1 MDRDALTGTMIEGR
15 YVFGRLLCEGPTTNV
30 YAAEDVRIG
39 AAVTIEVLREGLGNG
54 SLPARA
60 FHRRAKLSCRV
71 HHPNVLSPHD
81 IGKLDD
87 DSAFVVTKRI
97 EGDLLEER
105 IVLGGPISAPEVVR
119 MGLQVLAGVGAA
131 HASGVVHGALGPD
144 VIAVVQHRGEI
155 VSAHVSGFGAKR
167 SIDDE
172 TVLGYLLLAFT
183 APEVVAGGEP
193 TVASDIYAIGA
204 ILYLA
209 ATSFAPS
216 ASEVGDGVGDG
227 EEDGTL
233 QAETMLQ
240 PDLPLPLLRVLVR
253 ALASAPADRYASV
266 DEMLRELA
274 EVAVRP
280 RLAVVAVEE
289 RHVRVPVA
297 NETRSRAE
305 PTITEHADHA
315 GMPTTRRG
323 IGPQPKLED
332 LPSMGTGESGIVLR
346 GEDMPAT
353 RRADVVPIRRKIA

>member
-1 MDRDALTGTMIEGR
+1 
-15 YVFGRLLCEGPTTNV
+15 V

-315 GMPTTRRG
+315 GRPTTRRG

>member
-1 MDRDALTGTMIEGR
+1 MDRDALTGKMIEGR
-15 YVFGRLLCEGPTTNV
+15 YVFGPLLCEGPTTNV

-39 AAVTIEVLREGLGNG
+39 APITIEVLREGLGNG

-60 FHRRAKLSCRV
+60 FHRRSKLACRV

-81 IGKLDD
+81 IGKLPD

-105 IVLGGPISAPEVVR
+105 IVLGGSISAAEVVR
-119 MGLQVLAGVGAA
+119 IGVQILAGVGAA

-144 VIAVVQHRGEI
+144 VIAITQHRGEI
-155 VSAHVSGFGAKR
+155 VSAHVAGFGAKR
-167 SIDDE
+167 AIDDE

-183 APEVVAGGEP
+183 APEVAAGGEP
-193 TVASDIYAIGA
+193 TMASDIYSIGA

-216 ASEVGDGVGDG
+216 ADDVGDV
-227 EEDGTL
+227 EDGTL
-233 QAETMLQ
+233 QTQPMMK

-253 ALASAPADRYASV
+253 ALAATPADRYATV
-266 DEMLRELA
+266 DEMLRDLA
-274 EVAVRP
+274 DVAVRP
-280 RLAVVAVEE
+280 RLAVVAIEE
-289 RHVRVPVA
+289 REARVPVA
-297 NETRSRAE
+297 KEMGGRME
-305 PTITEHADHA
+305 PTVTDHA
-315 GMPTTRRG
+315 PPTTRG
-323 IGPQPKLED
+323 LGPKPKIED

-346 GEDMPAT
+346 GEEMPAT

>member
-105 IVLGGPISAPEVVR
+105 IVLGGPISAAEVVR
-119 MGLQVLAGVGAA
+119 MGLQILAGVGAA
-131 HASGVVHGALGPD
+131 HASGVVHGGLGPD
-144 VIAVVQHRGEI
+144 IIAIAQHRGEI

-183 APEVVAGGEP
+183 APEVAAGGEP
-193 TVASDIYAIGA
+193 TVASDIYSIGA

-216 ASEVGDGVGDG
+216 AADVGDG

-233 QAETMLQ
+233 QTEKMLQ

-253 ALASAPADRYASV
+253 ALASTPADRYASV
-266 DEMLRELA
+266 DEMLRDLA
-274 EVAVRP
+274 DVAIRP
-280 RLAVVAVEE
+280 RLAVVAVED
-289 RHVRVPVA
+289 RRPARAPVA

-305 PTITEHADHA
+305 PTITDHA

-323 IGPQPKLED
+323 IGPQPRKLED

-346 GEDMPAT
+346 GEEMPAT